1 MLEIYRLGEDVLR
14 EKTKD
19 VKVFDSAFSLLID
32 AMFETLD
39 DADGV
44 GLAAPQIGVSE
55 RFFIV
60 DLHRGSGS
68 RYVFVNPEII
78 ETSLEEVPYEE
89 GCLSVPGV
97 YRNIM
102 RPEKIK
108 VQAQN
113 VEGKRFTIEAE
124 GLLARVIQHEN
135 DHLNGKLFIDYLPP
149 EDQEK
154 IEKRMRKMEKKE
166 KRRRK

>member
-1 MLEIYRLGEDVLR
+1 M
-14 EKTKD
+14 
-19 VKVFDSAFSLLID
+19 
-32 AMFETLD
+32 
-39 DADGV
+39 
-44 GLAAPQIGVSE
+44 
-55 RFFIV
+55 
-60 DLHRGSGS
+60 
-68 RYVFVNPEII
+68 
-78 ETSLEEVPYEE
+78 
-89 GCLSVPGV
+89 PGV

-135 DHLNGKLFIDYLPP
+135 DHLNGKLFVDYLPP

-166 KRRRK
+166 KRKRK